1 VSIPTSIQDF
11 SCVHVDVTSDF
22 KFVGTNA
29 YWLPYLN
36 SDDDIRNTLANMSN
50 AGINVVRTWAFNGAN
65 GCSIHPLFFF
75 LLSLFS
81 LLCQIDVTDIPDEG
95 SWLQLIKDGTT
106 QINTGP
112 NGIQRLDK
120 LIEIAK
126 SYNIYV
132 YLSLTNN
139 WFPSASASVP
149 PSSLPRNFLS
159 NNFGQYLI
167 LIGLCA
173 NFPDCIFLRWYGHL
187 RSRVWRIK
195 DT

>member
-1 VSIPTSIQDF
+1 MFHTS
-11 SCVHVDVTSDF
+11 
-22 KFVGTNA
+22 
-29 YWLPYLN
+29 
-36 SDDDIRNTLANMSN
+36 
-50 AGINVVRTWAFNGAN
+50 
-65 GCSIHPLFFF
+65 FFF
-75 LLSLFS
+75 LSSFS
-81 LLCQIDVTDIPDEG
+81 LLCQIDVTAIPDAG

-132 YLSLTNN
+132 YFSLTNN

-149 PSSLPRNFLS
+149 ASSLPRNFLS
-159 NNFGQYLI
+159 NDYGRYLI
-167 LIGLCA
+167 LFELRGV
-173 NFPDCIFLRWYGHL
+173 FPDCIFLRWYGHL

>member
-1 VSIPTSIQDF
+1 MMTSATLSPTCPMLVSMLLGLGRLT
-11 SCVHVDVTSDF
+11 
-22 KFVGTNA
+22 
-29 YWLPYLN
+29 
-36 SDDDIRNTLANMSN
+36 
-50 AGINVVRTWAFNGAN
+50 VRTDAPY
-65 GCSIHPLFFF
+65 ILFFF
-75 LLSLFS
+75 LSLFS
-81 LLCQIDVTDIPDEG
+81 LLCQIDVTDIPNEG

-132 YLSLTNN
+132 YFSLTNN
-139 WFPSASASVP
+139 WFPPASASVP

-159 NNFGQYLI
+159 NNYGRYLI
-167 LIGLCA
+167 LFELCA
-173 NFPDCIFLRWYGHL
+173 IFPDCIFLRWYGHL